1 MELFATLGHRLQ
13 PLQEL
18 LVWYNW
24 LGPTSLISMTRPR
37 VEQQRCDMMQQS
49 LLLVKHILYIF
60 EVLLVLDLVGVRLA

>member
-1 MELFATLGHRLQ
+1 MELLATLGHRFQ

-18 LVWYNW
+18 LVWYDW
-24 LGPTSLISMTRPR
+24 LGPTSLISMTRSR
-37 VEQQRCDMMQQS
+37 IEQQRCDMMQQS